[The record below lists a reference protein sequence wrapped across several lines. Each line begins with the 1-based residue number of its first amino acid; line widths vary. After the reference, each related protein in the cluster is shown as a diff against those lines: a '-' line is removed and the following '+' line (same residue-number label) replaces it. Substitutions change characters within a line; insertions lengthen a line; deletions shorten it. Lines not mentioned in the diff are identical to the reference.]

1 MMVHLGKKNTICH
14 WAFILLILLELE
26 CVEWREGGGVG
37 GGGRQGVGHYQ
48 KFREKVRMFCLKFMD
63 FDFDV
68 YIAYVLNQVL
78 VIQEYIWFNLELV
91 IMLHALLIEVL

>member
-1 MMVHLGKKNTICH
+1 MSLGIHFVRIRMCR
-14 WAFILLILLELE
+14 AEGSGA
-26 CVEWREGGGVG
+26 GGG
-37 GGGRQGVGHYQ
+37 GVGHYQ
-48 KFREKVRMFCLKFMD
+48 KIREKVKMFCLKFMD

>member
-1 MMVHLGKKNTICH
+1 MSLGIHFVNFVRIRMCR
-14 WAFILLILLELE
+14 A
-26 CVEWREGGGVG
+26 EGGWRGG